1 MTCAMAFKFLKKA
14 EYIFLS
20 TMPFFFIVFYSH
32 AQTQD
37 EVNFKVGNG
46 TSTKD
51 VNIHDSLFFS
61 LEEAVKY
68 PLRVSELSLEGK
80 GLKHFPN
87 AILKFKNLRVLNI
100 SNNRIDSL
108 PFSLFNQ
115 CRKLSVLQYAGDELN
130 AIPQVL
136 FQGSLKVLD
145 LSENNLT
152 AIPDDIGACRQLEEL
167 DLHANRLTTY
177 PSSSVLL
184 KSLKSLI
191 LSGNPLT
198 LLSAWVVNQPQLKI
212 LFIDNTAIENTYDL
226 LCKAD
231 ALRFLNMEEN
241 NMKELP
247 ACFCELKGLKVILV
261 SGNSLP
267 GEKWEELHRCLPDLQ
282 IR

>member
-1 MTCAMAFKFLKKA
+1 MVFQLLKRFKT
-14 EYIFLS
+14 IFLFGIGLLFAS
-20 TMPFFFIVFYSH
+20 TICSH
-32 AQTQD
+32 AQTKD

-46 TSTKD
+46 TSSKD
-51 VNIHDSLFFS
+51 TNVYDSLFFS
-61 LEEAVKY
+61 LEEAVKF

-80 GLKHFPN
+80 GLKRFPD

-100 SNNRIDSL
+100 SNNHIDSI
-108 PFSLFNQ
+108 PFSLFHQ
-115 CRKLSVLQYAGDELN
+115 CRKLNVLQYAGNELN
-130 AIPQVL
+130 AIPAVL
-136 FQGSLKVLD
+136 FQASLKVLD

-152 AIPDDIGACRQLEEL
+152 TIPDDIGTCRQLEEL
-167 DLHANRLTTY
+167 DLHANHLTTY

-198 LLSAWVVNQPQLKI
+198 SLSTWIINQPQLKI
-212 LFIDNTAIENTYDL
+212 LFIDNTAIEGTYEL

-231 ALRFLNMEEN
+231 ALRFLNIEEN

-247 ACFCELKGLKVILV
+247 SCFCEMKGLKVILV
-261 SGNSLP
+261 SGNALP
-267 GEKWEELHRCLPDLQ
+267 EEKWEELHNCLPDLQ